1 MLVVSRQRDERI
13 VLDFSGVSE
22 LDWSLLRAGATV
34 EVTVVDIR
42 GGDKV
47 RVGVDAPPSV
57 RVDRKELYLAKQ
69 RERALRHAAGLA
81 ACGTEDGG
89 DGDEQ
94 E

>member
-1 MLVVSRQRDERI
+1 
-13 VLDFSGVSE
+13 
-22 LDWSLLRAGATV
+22 V
-34 EVTVVDIR
+34 EFTVVDIR

-81 ACGTEDGG
+81 CGTEDEKE
-89 DGDEQ
+89 DGR
-94 E
+94 